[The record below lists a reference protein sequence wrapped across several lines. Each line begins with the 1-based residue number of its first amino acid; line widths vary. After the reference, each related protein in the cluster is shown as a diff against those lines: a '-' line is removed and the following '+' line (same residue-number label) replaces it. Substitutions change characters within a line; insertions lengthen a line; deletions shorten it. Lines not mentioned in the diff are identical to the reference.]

1 MDAGLRQADRA
12 SSKLLNFAPMSLL
25 STFAVMLTQ
34 VLKTLAKTVFVVD
47 LDSSKATSRGGI
59 FLLAFVVARKLP
71 FCAASPSLPVH
82 SLLLICTPTRCA
94 RKCLVFPRLRR
105 VQRVR
110 KQVDFNAWLC
120 FC

>member
-12 SSKLLNFAPMSLL
+12 SSKLNFAPMSLL

-59 FLLAFVVARKLP
+59 FLLAFVVARKFLKLP
-71 FCAASPSLPVH
+71 F
-82 SLLLICTPTRCA
+82 
-94 RKCLVFPRLRR
+94 
-105 VQRVR
+105 
-110 KQVDFNAWLC
+110 
-120 FC
+120 